1 MTKNKKR
8 KDSKKSMSEKL
19 LEFKEKERIKNELE
33 VKKQE
38 QRKKIHALNK
48 LMTLLENQLVK

>member
-1 MTKNKKR
+1 MTKNQKS
-8 KDSKKSMSEKL
+8 KDSKKSMSEKV
-19 LEFKEKERIKNELE
+19 LEFKEKERIKNEVE

-48 LMTLLENQLVK
+48 LMTFLENQLVK

>member
-1 MTKNKKR
+1 MTKNKKS

-33 VKKQE
+33 VEKQE

>member
-1 MTKNKKR
+1 MTKNKKS

>member
-1 MTKNKKR
+1 MTKNHKS

-19 LEFKEKERIKNELE
+19 LEFKEKERIKNEE
-33 VKKQE
+33 EIKKQE

-48 LMTLLENQLVK
+48 LMTFLENQLVK